1 MFSCHITIFVLYTC
15 TSYPH
20 ACNLIKRLPPLIGRF
35 VPFVAIVAA
44 NMANIP
50 LMRSEE
56 LKNGVPVTDK
66 DGNKLGDELSKVIY
80 FVLYYVSSYLS
91 ILYLGDIC
99 CLLYSGC
106 NPPILINL

>member
-1 MFSCHITIFVLYTC
+1 M
-15 TSYPH
+15 
-20 ACNLIKRLPPLIGRF
+20 GRF

-56 LKNGVPVTDK
+56 LKNGIPVTDE

-80 FVLYYVSSYLS
+80 
-91 ILYLGDIC
+91 ILYLF
-99 CLLYSGC
+99 
-106 NPPILINL
+106 ILV